1 MLEDKYVG
9 LLLAVTSTLGIGA
22 SFVITKKGLN
32 AAAQKHGFEG
42 DGFAYLKNPI
52 WWGGIITMV
61 IGEVCN
67 FSAYA
72 FAPAILVT
80 PLGALSVL
88 IGAVLGSYF
97 LDERLG
103 VLGRVGCAICLI
115 GSVVIVLHAPPDREL
130 KNIDELLHYAMQ
142 LGFLTYCA
150 IVTIFA
156 LVMIYKVAPVYG
168 KKNPMVYISI
178 CSTVGSISIMAI
190 KGFGIALKLTL
201 GGNNQFSH
209 PSTYVF
215 AIVVVVCIL
224 TQMNYF
230 NKALATYSTNIVNPL
245 YYVTFTTCTLTA
257 SFIMFR
263 GFNTSDAVN
272 TISLLCG
279 FLTIF
284 TGVYLLNL
292 SREDPDGINAGI
304 KPARDGRGEY
314 HDVDGIPTDG
324 LTGLQTRLSM
334 QSRRSGEHRRSNS
347 WSLRSPSI
355 PTRAEFGHANGGRGE
370 QQHMLHSYDIEANTL
385 GDLAEDSDEDTTNG
399 SNQKRTSFDNGRT
412 PNGETTSL
420 FNQPRKPSG
429 GNVNL
434 ASGKGFDPKR

>member
-1 MLEDKYVG
+1 MIEDKYIG
-9 LLLAVTSTLGIGA
+9 LALAVTSTLGIGA

-42 DGFAYLKNPI
+42 DGFAYLRNPI

-61 IGEVCN
+61 IGEICN

-115 GSVVIVLHAPPDREL
+115 GSVVIVLHAPPDQEL

-142 LGFLTYCA
+142 LGFLTYCT

-156 LVMIYKVAPVYG
+156 LVMIYKIAPLYG

-201 GGNNQFSH
+201 GGNNQFTH

-292 SREDPDGINAGI
+292 SREDPDGMNAGI
-304 KPARDGRGEY
+304 KSAQDGRGEY

-347 WSLRSPSI
+347 WSLRSPQNGR
-355 PTRAEFGHANGGRGE
+355 RAGSGDYGSAAARGE

-399 SNQKRTSFDNGRT
+399 SNQKRTSFDNGRSSGAT
-412 PNGETTSL
+412 GL
-420 FNQPRKPSG
+420 FNAPRRTG
-429 GNVNL
+429 TENVNM